1 MTTQDMRDIYEAQ
14 PLLARARSLINDRR
28 HRHPDGTISLGA
40 YQAALADLRGRA
52 TLLYRRAR
60 DAHKDFDKVLDTFED
75 GIRRIQKLVR
85 KVEVKR

>member
-1 MTTQDMRDIYEAQ
+1 MAPIKPPSRTFRE
-14 PLLARARSLINDRR
+14 
-28 HRHPDGTISLGA
+28 
-40 YQAALADLRGRA
+40 A
-52 TLLYRRAR
+52 TLLYRKAR